1 LEPGLTPQQKSRKS
15 YEEIVDAIIGALPVR
30 NYVTVE
36 ELARKTGSSW
46 ETVWRWLRL
55 IMYIQGQPRVD
66 RMKSPLGR
74 GDIYSRER
82 VEHGS
87 RKARRS

>member
-1 LEPGLTPQQKSRKS
+1 LTAQQKPRKS
-15 YEEIVDAIIGALPVR
+15 YEEIVDAIMEALPVI

-36 ELARKTGSSW
+36 EIARKTGSSW
-46 ETVWRWLRL
+46 ETVYRWLRL
-55 IMYIQGQPRVD
+55 IMHIQDQPRVE

-74 GDIYSRER
+74 GDVYSRER
-82 VEHGS
+82 VEYGS

>member
-1 LEPGLTPQQKSRKS
+1 LTPQQKPRKS
-15 YEEIVDAIIGALPVR
+15 YEEIVDAIMEVLPVR

-36 ELARKTGSSW
+36 EIARKTGSSW

-55 IMYIQGQPRVD
+55 IMYIQEQTRVE

-74 GDIYSRER
+74 GDVYSRER
-82 VEHGS
+82 VEYGA
-87 RKARRS
+87 RKGRRG

>member
-1 LEPGLTPQQKSRKS
+1 MTPQQKPRKS
-15 YEEIVDAIIGALPVR
+15 YEEIVDAIMEALPVR

-55 IMYIQGQPRVD
+55 IMYIQGQPRID

-74 GDIYSRER
+74 GDVYSRER
-82 VEHGS
+82 LDYGS
-87 RKARRS
+87 RKTRHS